1 MELRFFDVAGG
12 TLFVRSDLE
21 SGTWTVEEYNL
32 TFTVPYDPEKVI
44 ERGMRVG
51 FFDAVGVFQL
61 FEIRTAKTYAPDT
74 YQEITAE
81 HIVISELTDEFFEG
95 AEWENK
101 TAGYVLGQVLTG
113 TLWSV
118 GNNTAS
124 NTASLKQDFTTAY
137 QNIKAIQDNWNVYIT
152 PRVTVNSSGI
162 TGRYLDIAPAEGTFR
177 GLRLALEKNIDEVG
191 VRWDDTNLKTALYGY
206 GASVLPEG
214 ASGDADKEPLTF
226 ASVVWTATDD
236 HPAKPLNQKYL
247 EWSDAT
253 ATYGRNG
260 RARFGWYQ
268 NADIND
274 PNVLLE
280 KTWETLKTVA
290 IPDVSIDCTVRDLHR
305 LGYTDVPVALHDI
318 AMIEVKG
325 VKIASSGGP
334 GGGGGVGL
342 RKEVIKMAVDLLDPT
357 ATRVTIGAYVPNIV
371 YYAKETNDKTT
382 GGGGGGGGSGKTP
395 HENDWIEFRTN
406 ITSDGRTLY
415 LYGQQLDKNNN
426 ILRQAGM
433 DIDPITGVIIY
444 HTDYEYNLQ
453 SKINVQADRISLVV
467 DGTGPNAHI
476 NPAKI
481 ILAINGEGGSSVE
494 ISADHI
500 DIQGIVD
507 AMEAMEL
514 TVQNL
519 TVAGLTDFLG
529 GVDAGTYVD
538 AGDEI
543 TAGKYMKA
551 AEYVEA
557 GQGFKV
563 TGDNRFATWQ
573 QKTVIT
579 AVNDMQ
585 TSARHWAYW
594 DGSQYAYY
602 SNAVQ
607 LVAYTTKSTDTIYY
621 LGVV

>member
-12 TLFVRSDLE
+12 TLFVRSDME

-152 PRVTVNSSGI
+152 PRITVNSSGI

-226 ASVVWTATDD
+226 ASVVWTATDE

-268 NADIND
+268 NADISD

-305 LGYTDVPVALHDI
+305 LGYTDVPIALHDI

-395 HENDWIEFRTN
+395 HENGWIEFRTN

-444 HTDYEYNLQ
+444 SDDYEYNLQ
-453 SKINVQADRISLVV
+453 SKINVQAGRIDLVVTGSGTSASINIDAIGDALNHSTVTIDADRI
-467 DGTGPNAHI
+467 D
-476 NPAKI
+476 
-481 ILAINGEGGSSVE
+481 INGLV
-494 ISADHI
+494 SALET
-500 DIQGIVD
+500 Q
-507 AMEAMEL
+507 EL

-529 GVDAGTYVD
+529 GVDSATYVD
-538 AGDEI
+538 AG
-543 TAGKYMKA
+543 TYVCAGT
-551 AEYVEA
+551 
-557 GQGFKV
+557 GFKV
-563 TGDNRFATWQ
+563 GNDSRLATWQ

-585 TSARHWAYW
+585 TSARRWAYW

>member
-32 TFTVPYDPEKVI
+32 TFAVPYDPAKVI

-101 TAGYVLGQVLTG
+101 TAGYALGQVLTG

-226 ASVVWTATDD
+226 ASVVWTATDE

-268 NADIND
+268 NADISD

-305 LGYTDVPVALHDI
+305 LGYTDVPIVLHDI

-395 HENDWIEFRTN
+395 HENDWIEFKTDITTN
-406 ITSDGRTLY
+406 GRTIW
-415 LYGQQLDKNNN
+415 LYGKQLDKDGS
-426 ILRQAGM
+426 ILRQAGL

-444 HTDYEYNLQ
+444 HDDYEYNLQ
-453 SKINVQADRISLVV
+453 SKINLQAGRIDLVVTGSGTSASINIDAIGDALNNSTVVIDADRIDITGLV
-467 DGTGPNAHI
+467 
-476 NPAKI
+476 
-481 ILAINGEGGSSVE
+481 
-494 ISADHI
+494 SALET
-500 DIQGIVD
+500 Q
-507 AMEAMEL
+507 EL

-519 TVAGLTDFLG
+519 TVAGVTDFLG
-529 GVDAGTYVD
+529 GVDSATYVD
-538 AGDEI
+538 AG
-543 TAGKYMKA
+543 TYVCAGT
-551 AEYVEA
+551 
-557 GQGFKV
+557 GFKV
-563 TGDNRFATWQ
+563 GNDSRLATWQ

-585 TSARHWAYW
+585 TSARKWAYW
-594 DGSQYAYY
+594 DGAQYAYY

-621 LGVV
+621 LGV

>member
-32 TFTVPYDPEKVI
+32 TFTVPYDPTKVI

-101 TAGYVLGQVLTG
+101 TAGYVLSQVLTG

-152 PRVTVNSSGI
+152 PRITVNSSGI
-162 TGRYLDIAPAEGTFR
+162 TGRYLDIAPAGGTFR

-191 VRWDDTNLKTALYGY
+191 VTWDDTNLKTALYGY
-206 GASVLPEG
+206 GASVLPAG
-214 ASGDADKEPLTF
+214 ASEDADKEPLTF
-226 ASVVWTATDD
+226 ASVVWTATDE

-268 NADIND
+268 NADIDD

-290 IPDVSIDCTVRDLHR
+290 IPDVSIDCMVRDLYR
-305 LGYTDVPVALHDI
+305 LGYKDTPVTLHDI

-334 GGGGGVGL
+334 GGGGSGVGL
-342 RKEVIKMAVDLLDPT
+342 RKEVVKMTVDLLDPT
-357 ATRVTIGAYVPNIV
+357 ATRVTIGAYIPNIV
-371 YYAKETNDKTT
+371 YYAKKTNDQTT

-395 HENDWIEFRTN
+395 HENDWIEFKTD
-406 ITSDGRTLY
+406 ITSDGKTLR
-415 LYGQQLDKNNN
+415 LVSQQMDKNNS
-426 ILRQAGM
+426 ILRQAGL
-433 DIDPITGVIIY
+433 DIDAQTGVLIY
-444 HTDYEYNLQ
+444 HDDSELNIKSLIDVQAGRIDLVVTG
-453 SKINVQADRISLVV
+453 SGTSASINIDAIGDALNHSTITIDADRIDITGLV
-467 DGTGPNAHI
+467 
-476 NPAKI
+476 
-481 ILAINGEGGSSVE
+481 
-494 ISADHI
+494 SALET
-500 DIQGIVD
+500 Q
-507 AMEAMEL
+507 EL

-519 TVAGLTDFLG
+519 TVAGQTDFLG
-529 GVDAGTYVD
+529 GVDSGTYVD

-563 TGDNRFATWQ
+563 TGDSRFATWQ
-573 QKTVIT
+573 SKTVIT

-585 TSARHWAYW
+585 TSARQWAYW
-594 DGSQYAYY
+594 DGSQVAHY
-602 SNAVQ
+602 SSAFQ
-607 LVAYTTKSTDTIYY
+607 ITMYTTKATDTIYY
-621 LGVV
+621 LGV

>member
-12 TLFVRSDLE
+12 TLFVRSDME

-152 PRVTVNSSGI
+152 PRITVNSSGI

-226 ASVVWTATDD
+226 ASVVWTATDE

-268 NADIND
+268 NADISD

-305 LGYTDVPVALHDI
+305 LGYKDVPIALHDI

-395 HENDWIEFRTN
+395 QENGWIEFRTN

-444 HTDYEYNLQ
+444 SDDYEYNLQ
-453 SKINVQADRISLVV
+453 SKINVQAGRIDLVVTGSGTSASINIDAIGDALNHSTVTIDADRI
-467 DGTGPNAHI
+467 D
-476 NPAKI
+476 
-481 ILAINGEGGSSVE
+481 INGLV
-494 ISADHI
+494 SALET
-500 DIQGIVD
+500 Q
-507 AMEAMEL
+507 EL

-529 GVDAGTYVD
+529 GVDSATYVD
-538 AGDEI
+538 AG
-543 TAGKYMKA
+543 TYVCAGT
-551 AEYVEA
+551 
-557 GQGFKV
+557 GFKV
-563 TGDNRFATWQ
+563 GNDSRLATWQ

-585 TSARHWAYW
+585 TSARRWAYW